1 MELRPVLSALGR
13 NKVGALLIA
22 LQVGVT
28 LAILCNA
35 LYIVQQRLALIAR
48 PSGVDE
54 ADVFTLQNQWIG
66 QTGDEGARLQ
76 ADLAALRAIPGVTDV
91 FESNA
96 VPLNDAA
103 MTLGITLHPDNTN
116 TLVLAATYLGDQ
128 NALHTLGARLVA
140 GRDFAASDVR
150 DMDAAQLKTP
160 PIDGILVTRALA
172 AKLAPGGNVLGRV
185 ASIYPLSLTAPI
197 IGIVDRLQAPFVNAP
212 DNLVGSMIENSMIL
226 PYRFLDVGYGG
237 AFYIVHVKPGAL
249 ATAMRAAPGALAAV
263 SRERVVRQVR
273 SLTEARRE
281 IYRADR
287 TIVTMLALVC
297 AILVAVTAFGI
308 VGLTSYWVSQRRRQI
323 GIRRALGATRPAIV
337 RYFQTENLM
346 ISVAGIVVGLGLALA
361 GNVWMVDRFAMHRLP
376 LDYLIIGVAAML
388 ALGQLAVLWPAL
400 RAASVP
406 PAVATRIA

>member
-1 MELRPVLSALGR
+1 MELHPVVSALGR

-22 LQVGVT
+22 LQMAVT

-54 ADVFTLQNQWIG
+54 ADVFTLENQWLG
-66 QTGDEGARLQ
+66 QPAQQRGLLQ

-96 VPLNDAA
+96 VPLNDSS
-103 MTLGITLHPDNTN
+103 MVLGITLHPDNMKS
-116 TLVLAATYLGDQ
+116 LLIAATYLGDQ
-128 NALHTLGARLVA
+128 NTLRTLGARLVA
-140 GRDFAASDVR
+140 GRDFTSSDVR
-150 DMDAAQLKTP
+150 DFSFDVLSTP

-172 AKLAPGGNVLGRV
+172 DKLAPGGKVLGRV
-185 ASIYPLSLTAPI
+185 ASIFPFSLQAPI
-197 IGIVDRLQAPFVNAP
+197 IGIIDRLQAPFVNAP
-212 DNLVGSMIENSMIL
+212 DNQLGSFIENSMVL
-226 PYRFLDVGYGG
+226 PYRVLNPS
-237 AFYIVHVKPGAL
+237 AFYIVRVKPGAL
-249 ATAMRAAPGALAAV
+249 ASAMRAAPGALAAV

-273 SLTEARRE
+273 SLTQARRE

-287 TIVTMLALVC
+287 TIVSMLLIVC
-297 AILVAVTAFGI
+297 AILIAVTAFGI

-323 GIRRALGATRPAIV
+323 GIRRALGATRLAIV
-337 RYFQTENLM
+337 GYFQAENLM
-346 ISVAGIVVGLGLALA
+346 ISSGGIVLGVGLTVAGNI
-361 GNVWMVDRFAMHRLP
+361 WMVDRFAMHRLP
-376 LDYLIIGVAAML
+376 LDYFLIGIAAML

-406 PAVATRIA
+406 PVVATRTL

>member
-1 MELRPVLSALGR
+1 MELRPVLCALGR

-22 LQVGVT
+22 LQVAVT

-35 LYIVQQRLALIAR
+35 LYIVQQRLALISR

-66 QTGDEGARLQ
+66 TSTDQAARTQ

-91 FESNA
+91 FQSNA
-96 VPLNDAA
+96 VPLNDSA
-103 MTLGITLHPDNTN
+103 MTLGITLHPENTN
-116 TLVLAATYLGDQ
+116 TMVLAATYVGDQ
-128 NALHTLGARLVA
+128 NALHTLGTQLVA
-140 GRDFAASDVR
+140 GRDFTASDVR
-150 DMDAAQLKTP
+150 DMNLELMKIP
-160 PIDGILVTRALA
+160 PVNGVLVTRALA
-172 AKLAPGGNVLGRV
+172 DKLAPGGNVLGRI
-185 ASIYPLSLTAPI
+185 ASIYPFSLKVPI
-197 IGIVDRLQAPFVNAP
+197 IGIIGRLQAPFVNAP
-212 DNLVGSMIENSMIL
+212 ANTGGSIVEDTLVL
-226 PYRFLDVGYGG
+226 PYRLLSQG
-237 AFYIVHVKPGAL
+237 AYYIVRVKPGAL
-249 ATAMRAAPGALAAV
+249 AAAMRAAPAALAAV
-263 SRERVVRQVR
+263 SRERVVREVR
-273 SLTEARRE
+273 SLTEARRL

-297 AILVAVTAFGI
+297 VILVAVTAFGI

-323 GIRRALGATRPAIV
+323 GIRRALGGTRLAIV
-337 RYFQTENLM
+337 RYFQTENFM
-346 ISVAGIVVGLGLALA
+346 ISVAGILLGLGLTLA

-376 LDYLIIGVAAML
+376 LEYLIVGIAAML

>member
-22 LQVGVT
+22 LQVAVT

-35 LYIVQQRLALIAR
+35 VYIVQQRLALIAR

-54 ADVFTLQNQWIG
+54 ADVFTLQNEWIG
-66 QTGDEGARLQ
+66 PTGDEAARLQ
-76 ADLAALRAIPGVTDV
+76 ADLAALRAVPGVTDA

-96 VPLNDAA
+96 VPLNDSA

-116 TLVLAATYLGDQ
+116 TMVIAATYMGDQ
-128 NALHTLGARLVA
+128 NALRTLGTRLVA
-140 GRDFAASDVR
+140 GRDFTASDIR
-150 DMDAAQLKTP
+150 DMDAALLKTP
-160 PIDGILVTRALA
+160 PINGILVTRALA
-172 AKLAPGGNVLGRV
+172 DKLAPGGRVLGRV
-185 ASIYPLSLTAPI
+185 ASIFPFSLKAPI
-197 IGIVDRLQAPFVNAP
+197 IGIIDRLQAPFVNAP
-212 DNLVGSMIENSMIL
+212 DNVVGSIVENSMVL
-226 PYRFLDVGYGG
+226 PYRDLSSL
-237 AFYIVHVKPGAL
+237 AFYVVRVKPGAL
-249 ATAMRAAPGALAAV
+249 AAAMRAAPGALAAV
-263 SRERVVRQVR
+263 SRERVVRNVR
-273 SLTEARRE
+273 SLTEARRR

-323 GIRRALGATRPAIV
+323 GIRRALGGTRLAIV
-337 RYFQTENLM
+337 RYFQTENFM
-346 ISVAGIVVGLGLALA
+346 ISVAGILVGLGLTLA

-376 LDYLIIGVAAML
+376 LAYLAVGIVAML
-388 ALGQLAVLWPAL
+388 ALGQIAVLWPAL

-406 PAVATRIA
+406 PAMATRIS